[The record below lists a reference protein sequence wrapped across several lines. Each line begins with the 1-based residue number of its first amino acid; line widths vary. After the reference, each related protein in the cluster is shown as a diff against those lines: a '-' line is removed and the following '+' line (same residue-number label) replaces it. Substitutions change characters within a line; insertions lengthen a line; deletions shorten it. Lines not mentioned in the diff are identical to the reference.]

1 MDVSRLCS
9 VTVKS
14 ACIKKVSLSSITGT
28 VTVAVTSRA
37 PTRLTIS
44 EVKLDLLS
52 TEGTTERAIIH
63 GWAENISLNAFTT
76 TEVPVPITVTSIETI
91 HFLTGALTRDMNA
104 RVRGTAKI
112 DAYISEITIPFDN
125 VVTLPSILTR

>member
-76 TEVPVPITVTSIETI
+76 TEIAVPIRVTSTETV
-91 HFLTGALTRDMNA
+91 HSLTSALTRDMNV
-104 RVRGTAKI
+104 RVRGTAKL